1 VPTLPG
7 WAGGFETV
15 FDAHFS
21 VRERP
26 DFFTGTCHQAVVL
39 WAAFL
44 TRGSVLPGRSG
55 VRSRDGE
62 QHFIYHDGV
71 TDGLYNS
78 YLEEILHAP
87 TEEPARQLVKYAVD
101 YSGRDNTSA
110 LIIEV
115 QCPR

>member
-1 VPTLPG
+1 M
-7 WAGGFETV
+7 GGV
-15 FDAHFS
+15 FDAGFS
-21 VRERP
+21 SS
-26 DFFTGTCHQAVVL
+26 
-39 WAAFL
+39 WAK
-44 TRGSVLPGRSG
+44 RGEIA
-55 VRSRDGE
+55 RDGE
-62 QHFIYHDGV
+62 QHFIYHDGDRFLLCTDGV

>member
-1 VPTLPG
+1 MI
-7 WAGGFETV
+7 

-62 QHFIYHDGV
+62 QHFIYHDGDRFLLCTDGV

-87 TEEPARQLVKYAVD
+87 TEEPARQLVKSAAD
-101 YSGRDNTSA
+101 SSGRDNTTA

>member
-1 VPTLPG
+1 
-7 WAGGFETV
+7 
-15 FDAHFS
+15 
-21 VRERP
+21 
-26 DFFTGTCHQAVVL
+26 
-39 WAAFL
+39 
-44 TRGSVLPGRSG
+44 

-71 TDGLYNS
+71 NDGLYNS